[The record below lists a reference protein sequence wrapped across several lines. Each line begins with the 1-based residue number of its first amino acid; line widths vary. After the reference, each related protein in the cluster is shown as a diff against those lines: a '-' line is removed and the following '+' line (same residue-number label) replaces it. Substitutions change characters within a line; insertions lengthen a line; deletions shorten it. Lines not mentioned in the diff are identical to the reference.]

1 VNTHK
6 LVDNYNHRRTTT
18 PGQPTT
24 MGKTELLLRILRN
37 VSASIMD
44 TGVTN
49 STNGLADGAVSS
61 HLNGTGL
68 TTSAGN
74 DSAGQTT
81 FGGAVG
87 DRDVGIESKSSTD
100 ALLEFGGHTYVITL
114 LSVLVLLA
122 ILFTLCGL
130 FHKAE
135 AHTKSDLDDSLLFQS
150 RHNNLLSSYFDAP
163 STTSLI

>member
-1 VNTHK
+1 
-6 LVDNYNHRRTTT
+6 
-18 PGQPTT
+18 

-44 TGVTN
+44 TTVTN

-61 HLNGTGL
+61 NLNVTMT
-68 TTSAGN
+68 TTSHETAQTF
-74 DSAGQTT
+74 SGQD
-81 FGGAVG
+81 GGVEAQT
-87 DRDVGIESKSSTD
+87 STEG
-100 ALLEFGGHTYVITL
+100 LLEFGGHTYVITL